1 MTTSQG
7 TTARL
12 SAMGQSS
19 ADEALIIH
27 FGDQGILGALGPR
40 LPSRFPRTPR
50 GERRHRPSF
59 QIPSSHWARPGIDS
73 VTSQGPNPYLPP
85 NPHPGRHSHFLHG
98 ARAPGTMPPS
108 PLPFPDP
115 PTKDTLAGARRLL
128 ETNRQSIQALNS
140 RIDAAEAT
148 LAQIVRE
155 SRCAIGDLERERER
169 LKQKE
174 LAALAYLSPVRRLPQ
189 ELVREIFMWCFE
201 DHPCCAWVLAA
212 VCTSWRRLALRVPL
226 LWSKIRLVTTPAA
239 SADTIRL
246 WLERSGDVVPL
257 DIEIFLRVGPPKHLE
272 NGYPRDRRSSSAT
285 PNPSLPPPWTVG
297 VPPSHNGTAPY
308 TVPQPPPPPPHPHPN
323 VPGNV
328 AGPPISMPP
337 SPGAGDPW
345 NVQHS
350 SDRHG
355 SATRSSMHWGH
366 IAFFYLVE
374 QMHRWERFIFRF
386 DRQFASMG
394 ALKSI
399 NGDAPLLKEFEVSSA
414 EAGFYVEWPWLPNCG
429 DSGGASLPNLRSVTL
444 QHTPFKWSSPMLMNL
459 EHLTLRA
466 TPTSHLPLD
475 RIQYILSSSP
485 QLKTLSIHFQ
495 GVLPSILSMSPLTL
509 PNLTSFSIGGH
520 YLLTQLVDVLVLPS
534 LTTLALDIESRDPI
548 EDTLS
553 SLLTRSCS
561 PPLSHL
567 SIAYGSDLS
576 GASSANGAA
585 QFYYGPGGI
594 IVSWNVLSEL
604 FHLKTLEVGG
614 TPLEALLAAL
624 GPPGDDTNNFNTWA
638 CPLLERVSLK
648 NCHSHG
654 EGVARLVQL
663 VEARNP
669 AGNAAAA
676 TVAGVTPVRM
686 KCLELLE
693 CPSLGLDI
701 VRWLKGRVEK
711 VVCTEPLDRSPA
723 AHHPYL

>member
-1 MTTSQG
+1 
-7 TTARL
+7 
-12 SAMGQSS
+12 
-19 ADEALIIH
+19 
-27 FGDQGILGALGPR
+27 
-40 LPSRFPRTPR
+40 
-50 GERRHRPSF
+50 
-59 QIPSSHWARPGIDS
+59 
-73 VTSQGPNPYLPP
+73 
-85 NPHPGRHSHFLHG
+85 
-98 ARAPGTMPPS
+98 MPPS
-108 PLPFPDP
+108 LLPFPDP

-128 ETNRQSIQALNS
+128 ETNRTSIQALNA

-148 LAQIVRE
+148 LARIVRE
-155 SRCAIGDLERERER
+155 SRCAIGDMEKERER
-169 LKQKE
+169 LRKKE
-174 LAALAYLSPVRRLPQ
+174 LATLAYLSPVRRLPQ

-201 DHPCCAWVLAA
+201 EHPCCAWVLAA
-212 VCTSWRRLALRVPL
+212 VSTSWRRLALRMPF
-226 LWSKIRLVTTPAA
+226 LWSKIRLVTTPSA

-257 DIEIFLRVGPPKHLE
+257 DIEIFLRVGSPKQLE
-272 NGYPRDRRSSSAT
+272 HGGSRDRREPAIAPST
-285 PNPSLPPPWTVG
+285 PTPPPTWSVGLPPTQ
-297 VPPSHNGTAPY
+297 NGAAPY
-308 TVPQPPPPPPHPHPN
+308 AVPQPPPPPPTMN
-323 VPGNV
+323 PGAPPAV
-328 AGPPISMPP
+328 AGPPPIAMPP
-337 SPGAGDPW
+337 SAPSNDPW
-345 NVQHS
+345 NAQHS
-350 SDRHG
+350 SDRHS

-386 DRQFASMG
+386 DRQFTSMG

-429 DSGGASLPNLRSVTL
+429 DSAGASLPNLRSVTL
-444 QHTPFKWSSPMLMNL
+444 QHTPFKWSSPMLKDL
-459 EHLTLRA
+459 EHLSLRA

-495 GVLPSILSMSPLTL
+495 GVLPSILTMSPLTL
-509 PNLTSFSIGGH
+509 PNLTTFSIGGH
-520 YLLTQLVDVLVLPS
+520 YLLTQLVDTLVLPS

-567 SIAYGSDLS
+567 SIAYGSELS
-576 GASSANGAA
+576 GVSSANGVAS
-585 QFYYGPGGI
+585 FYYGPGGI
-594 IVSWNVLSEL
+594 VISWNVLSEL
-604 FHLKTLEVGG
+604 YHLKTLEVGG
-614 TPLEALLAAL
+614 TPLEALLTAL
-624 GPPGDDTNNFNTWA
+624 GPPDDDANNISTWA
-638 CPLLERVSLK
+638 CPLLERLSMK

-669 AGNAAAA
+669 TGNASAA

-686 KCLELLE
+686 NRLELLE

-701 VRWLKGRVEK
+701 VRWLKGRVEG
-711 VVCTEPLDRSPA
+711 VIPGRAPSLPVIAAPPA
-723 AHHPYL
+723 